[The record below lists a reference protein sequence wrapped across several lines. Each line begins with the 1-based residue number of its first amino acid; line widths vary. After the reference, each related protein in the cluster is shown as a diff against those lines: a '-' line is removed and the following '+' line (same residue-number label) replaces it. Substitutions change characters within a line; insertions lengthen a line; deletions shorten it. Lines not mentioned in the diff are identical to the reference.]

1 MSTSPLNE
9 ALQPEDLR
17 WTWNSN
23 KRHLCWPYCNLLFFT
38 LGTAPEQLCP
48 QSKYGKNQWCSR
60 VTHSLIEKS
69 SSCCTYFSWLVIIW
83 IIPFLGIKS
92 LRGDFYRAVFAFLQ
106 DFPEIVN
113 SISCCTEFLKQIK
126 WCIPLPMQAQKCT
139 ISYKD
144 LPHVNLGCSRRLAT
158 ERSDPSLVR
167 GKWKSLTDLLMAC
180 LKAKEPHKI
189 LNHLLSPFPY
199 HLTASTL
206 HTVIKQEAF
215 F

>member
-1 MSTSPLNE
+1 MSTSPLNG

-48 QSKYGKNQWCSR
+48 QSKYDKNQWCSR

-126 WCIPLPMQAQKCT
+126 LCTPPPHAGSEMHNQLQGPPTCKSRLLKKTCHRKKWSFFGERKMKKLDWSSHGLP
-139 ISYKD
+139 
-144 LPHVNLGCSRRLAT
+144 
-158 ERSDPSLVR
+158 
-167 GKWKSLTDLLMAC
+167 KSKGT
-180 LKAKEPHKI
+180 PQ
-189 LNHLLSPFPY
+189 NP
-199 HLTASTL
+199 
-206 HTVIKQEAF
+206 
-215 F
+215 